1 MTEPVPNVCL
11 FHAAGPLHPVEVA
24 ASPPGSVSEMKLTK
38 HEHACVVLEKDGAKI
53 VIDPGSFS
61 PGAADIIAGA
71 DAILLTHEHMDHV
84 NEAAINEALAAR
96 PELRVYAPAALA
108 GTFAGH
114 EGQFTAVAAGD
125 DWTLGSFAV
134 TVHGS
139 EHAVI
144 HPDIPQ
150 IANVG
155 YLIDGS
161 IYHPGDA
168 YFVPP
173 VPVSVL
179 LLPTSGPWM
188 KIGEAADYVRAV
200 RPQQIVQI
208 HEMLLSDIGLYL
220 ASNLLG
226 EQGLT
231 GLPLTV
237 VPAGESLTL

>member
-1 MTEPVPNVCL
+1 
-11 FHAAGPLHPVEVA
+11 
-24 ASPPGSVSEMKLTK
+24 MKLTK
-38 HEHACVVLEKDGAKI
+38 HEHACVVLEKDGASI

-61 PGAADIIAGA
+61 SGAAEIIAGA
-71 DAILLTHEHMDHV
+71 DAILITHEHMDHV
-84 NEAAINEALAAR
+84 NETAINGALAAR
-96 PELRVYAPAALA
+96 PDLRLYAPAGVGDLFSARQ
-108 GTFAGH
+108 
-114 EGQFTAVAAGD
+114 EQFTAVAAGD
-125 DWTLGSFAV
+125 ELALGSFDI

-144 HPDIPQ
+144 HPDIPV

-161 IYHPGDA
+161 LYHPGDA
-168 YFVPP
+168 YYVPEVP
-173 VPVSVL
+173 VPVL

-188 KIGEAADYVRAV
+188 KLGEAADYVRAV

-208 HEMLLSDIGLYL
+208 HEMLLSDIGLFL
-220 ASNLLG
+220 ASSLLG

-237 VPAGESLTL
+237 VPAGESLTV

>member
-1 MTEPVPNVCL
+1 
-11 FHAAGPLHPVEVA
+11 
-24 ASPPGSVSEMKLTK
+24 MKLTK
-38 HEHACVVLEKDGAKI
+38 HEHACVVLEKDGTSI

-61 PGAADIIAGA
+61 SGAAEIIAGA
-71 DAILLTHEHMDHV
+71 DTILLTHEHMDHV
-84 NEAAINEALAAR
+84 NEAAINGALAAR
-96 PELRVYAPAALA
+96 PDLQVYAPAALA
-108 GTFAGH
+108 GLFAAH
-114 EGQFTAVAAGD
+114 EDQFTAVAAGVEL
-125 DWTLGSFAV
+125 TLGSFAV

-144 HPDIPQ
+144 HPDIPV

-161 IYHPGDA
+161 LYHPGDA
-168 YFVPP
+168 YYVPE

-208 HEMLLSDIGLYL
+208 HEMLLSDIGLFL
-220 ASNLLG
+220 ADNLLG
-226 EQGLT
+226 ERGLT
-231 GLPLTV
+231 GIPLTS
-237 VPAGESLTL
+237 VPAGESLTV

>member
-1 MTEPVPNVCL
+1 
-11 FHAAGPLHPVEVA
+11 
-24 ASPPGSVSEMKLTK
+24 MKLTK
-38 HEHACVVLEKDGAKI
+38 HEHACVVLEKDGTSI

-61 PGAADIIAGA
+61 PGAAEIIAGA
-71 DAILLTHEHMDHV
+71 EAILITHEHFDHV

-96 PELRVYAPAALA
+96 PDLRVYAPAALS

-114 EGQFTAVAAGD
+114 QDQFTAVAAGD
-125 DWTLGSFAV
+125 ALTLGSFDV
-134 TVHGS
+134 RVHGS

-144 HPDIPQ
+144 HPDIPA
-150 IANVG
+150 IPNVG
-155 YLIDGS
+155 FLIDGS
-161 IYHPGDA
+161 LYHPGDA
-168 YFVPP
+168 YYAPE

-208 HEMLLSDIGLYL
+208 HEMLLSDIGLQL
-220 ASNLLG
+220 AGNLLG

-231 GLPLTV
+231 GLPLTQL
-237 VPAGESLTL
+237 PAGQSLTV